1 MRSLLR
7 SISRAFIYR
16 VPGERETCPACGSPR
31 LYELDLL
38 PLRRAVNGQRTG
50 FISGCNA
57 CGLVFSN
64 PQPSVEEL
72 AHLYSPEGAWK
83 PRRHGES
90 GNGADVLPS
99 ATGRTWSRMFDPIRP
114 ELSVTAPPPGAAVLD
129 FGCGSGA
136 LLDALQDCGWETWG
150 IESADDYAFRRHRR
164 LVAVPGEPTF
174 DLIIANHVLE
184 HVTDPLGLLREF
196 ARACRRGGYVL
207 VCVPRLDTL
216 PRHRDYKYIINGR
229 AHITAYTWACLRGL
243 LARAGWMP
251 VARPPDRISKGR
263 GRRTSARLRVVAR
276 RVDAFVELPVSPADE
291 ARSAM
296 RRYHATVD
304 GRSMLERLRLYR
316 FAARRA
322 EARRRQNILTR
333 KSDNARRTAS

>member
-1 MRSLLR
+1 MAGLPRGEMRFLLR

-16 VPGERETCPACGSPR
+16 APGENETCPACGSPR

-38 PLRRAVNGQRTG
+38 PLRRAVNGRRTG
-50 FISGCNA
+50 FVSGCNA

-64 PQPSVEEL
+64 PQPSAEEL
-72 AHLYSPEGAWK
+72 EHLYSPEGAWR

-90 GNGADVLPS
+90 GNGADVLPN
-99 ATGRTWSRMFDPIRP
+99 ATGRTWSRMFDPIRS

-136 LLDALQDCGWETWG
+136 LLDALQDYGWDTWG
-150 IESADDYAFRRHRR
+150 IETADDYAFQRHRR

-184 HVTDPLGLLREF
+184 HVTDPLGLLRDL
-196 ARACRRGGYVL
+196 ARACRRGGYML
-207 VCVPRLDTL
+207 VSVPRLDTL
-216 PRHRDYKYIINGR
+216 PTHRDYKYIINGR

-251 VARPPDRISKGR
+251 VAPPPDRISKGR
-263 GRRTSARLRVVAR
+263 GRRRGISGSGWR
-276 RVDAFVELPVSPADE
+276 R
-291 ARSAM
+291 
-296 RRYHATVD
+296 
-304 GRSMLERLRLYR
+304 
-316 FAARRA
+316 
-322 EARRRQNILTR
+322 
-333 KSDNARRTAS
+333 

>member
-1 MRSLLR
+1 
-7 SISRAFIYR
+7 
-16 VPGERETCPACGSPR
+16 
-31 LYELDLL
+31 
-38 PLRRAVNGQRTG
+38 
-50 FISGCNA
+50 
-57 CGLVFSN
+57 
-64 PQPSVEEL
+64 
-72 AHLYSPEGAWK
+72 
-83 PRRHGES
+83 
-90 GNGADVLPS
+90 
-99 ATGRTWSRMFDPIRP
+99 MFDPIRS

-136 LLDALQDCGWETWG
+136 LLDALQDYGWDTWG
-150 IESADDYAFRRHRR
+150 IETADDYAFQRHRR

-184 HVTDPLGLLREF
+184 HVTDPLGLLRDL
-196 ARACRRGGYVL
+196 ARACRRGGYML
-207 VCVPRLDTL
+207 VSVPRLDTL
-216 PRHRDYKYIINGR
+216 PTHRDYKYIINGR

-251 VARPPDRISKGR
+251 VAPPPDRISKGR

-276 RVDAFVELPVSPADE
+276 RVHTFVELPASPADE
-291 ARSAM
+291 ARTAM
-296 RRYHATVD
+296 RQYHATVD

-333 KSDNARRTAS
+333 KSGNTPRTASLR